1 MSNPFFNAMGGG
13 NLPGPMGN
21 MMGMIQQFN
30 EFQKTFQGDPKAKV
44 QELLNSGQMSQ
55 AQFNELPGHGK
66 GISADAR
73 EIRL

>member
-1 MSNPFFNAMGGG
+1 
-13 NLPGPMGN
+13 
-21 MMGMIQQFN
+21 MGMIQQFN

-66 GISADAR
+66 GISADASGNKAL
-73 EIRL
+73 IVATI

>member
-30 EFQKTFQGDPKAKV
+30 EFQKTFQGDPKADRKSV
-44 QELLNSGQMSQ
+44 V
-55 AQFNELPGHGK
+55 
-66 GISADAR
+66 
-73 EIRL
+73 

>member
-21 MMGMIQQFN
+21 VMGMIQQFN

-44 QELLNSGQMSQ
+44 HLNIFRLNIM
-55 AQFNELPGHGK
+55 
-66 GISADAR
+66 
-73 EIRL
+73 IR